1 MYAWKSVVNCVA
13 LFKISVGSC
22 RLWLE
27 VVSDALAM
35 DESELDSVVNAL
47 FVLAGMPRRWFFLK
61 KFLVPITHH
70 FSHPSL
76 HFKLFYRR
84 IFKLLFLPRIVH
96 TKKACKK
103 HETACEIYSP
113 FERANYLLPK

>member
-47 FVLAGMPRRWFFLK
+47 FVLAGMPRRWFF
-61 KFLVPITHH
+61 
-70 FSHPSL
+70 
-76 HFKLFYRR
+76 
-84 IFKLLFLPRIVH
+84 
-96 TKKACKK
+96 
-103 HETACEIYSP
+103 
-113 FERANYLLPK
+113 